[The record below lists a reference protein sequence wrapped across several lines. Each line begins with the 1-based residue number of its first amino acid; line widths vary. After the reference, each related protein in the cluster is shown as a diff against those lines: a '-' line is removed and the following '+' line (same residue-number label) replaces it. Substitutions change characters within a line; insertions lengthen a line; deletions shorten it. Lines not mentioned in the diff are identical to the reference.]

1 MPTAYEYR
9 QQADEC
15 LQRMKEASEWYVRTA
30 LLELALEFQ
39 KRARKLDCITSFG
52 AIRAKG

>member
-1 MPTAYEYR
+1 MQTPYEYR

-15 LQRMKEASEWYVRTA
+15 LQRMKETSEWYVRTA

-39 KRARKLDCITSFG
+39 RRARQSQASCACQDL
-52 AIRAKG
+52 